1 MIKKR
6 HDGTYE
12 ILNNG
17 LPYHVLQTDP
27 IFAEV
32 DSYAQAHPD
41 EVEIVPAPPGP
52 TLEESKE
59 TLRAAINTE
68 RNRREMG
75 GFTYLDKTFDSD
87 QTSVTR
93 INAAVNT
100 AVAAILTISV
110 FSVEW
115 TCKDNS
121 TIALDAQQFL
131 GLASALAQHSNA
143 QHVRGRGLKDQT
155 EAAQSEADLVVVE
168 NLLNEWK
175 AEA

>member
-1 MIKKR
+1 MHILINKQTGETISSMSEPVDCWQVR
-6 HDGTYE
+6 DGIAEWQEVMPTLDEQRE
-12 ILNNG
+12 IL
-17 LPYHVLQTDP
+17 
-27 IFAEV
+27 
-32 DSYAQAHPD
+32 
-41 EVEIVPAPPGP
+41 
-52 TLEESKE
+52 
-59 TLRAAINTE
+59 RAKINTE

-75 GFTYLDKTFDSD
+75 GFTYLSKTFDSD

-100 AVAAILTISV
+100 AVAAILTSSV

-121 TIALDAQQFL
+121 TITLDAQQFL

-143 QHVRGRGLKDQT
+143 QHVRGRGLKDQA
-155 EAAQSEADLVVVE
+155 EAAQSEADLAVVE